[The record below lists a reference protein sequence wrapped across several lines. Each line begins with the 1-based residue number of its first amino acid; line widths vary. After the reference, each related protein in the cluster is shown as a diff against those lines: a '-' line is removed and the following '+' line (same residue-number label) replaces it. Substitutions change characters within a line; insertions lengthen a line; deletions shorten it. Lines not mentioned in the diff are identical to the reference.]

1 MVKNPL
7 ADAGDTR
14 DASSI
19 PGPGI
24 SLAIGNGNPLPYY
37 CLKNPMDRGAW
48 QSTIPEVAKRQTR
61 LSNFHFHFH
70 SIPKPEH

>member
-1 MVKNPL
+1 MLFDDLGEQDDGLGERVKKARIYAYIWASGGTVVKNPL

-24 SLAIGNGNPLPYY
+24 SLAIGNGNPLP
-37 CLKNPMDRGAW
+37 
-48 QSTIPEVAKRQTR
+48 
-61 LSNFHFHFH
+61 
-70 SIPKPEH
+70 